1 MFSDRWLHVSGLQ
14 IRIHSRI
21 RVSTRKIGGETWHML
36 HDPMSNEF
44 ARLRADGW
52 RFIASL
58 PSHRSV
64 GEAWQAAYDRGE
76 IGSLTQHRVVQLIS
90 ALYRRNLLAITT
102 SIDSARLADRGQRR
116 LRKPAL
122 QRAQNLLFLQVPL
135 VDPDRALRRVAPLL
149 RIVFGPVGLLIWGLV
164 AFLALSTLVQRWES
178 VIDASSAVFAAPNPI
193 LLFASFTLSK
203 ALHELGHAGM
213 CRRHGGAVHTLGVML
228 LIFAPIPYADVS
240 SAWGF
245 RSRPA
250 RVAVGAS
257 GMLVDVFVASLA
269 TLAWSST
276 PAGPVNDAAFSLMLT
291 SAIYAFVINANP
303 LMRFDGYYILSDLI
317 DVPNLA
323 AQSSAAFGN
332 AVRKFF
338 LGQPTSRD
346 QDDVVVDHPGLAAF
360 GGLALGYRIF
370 AIGGIVLF
378 IADQYLGLGL
388 LAAVILALSASGPPA
403 LRMLAAWRA
412 SRADVSSIPARA
424 WLRGGISVGLVCAL
438 ILSPLPDWKTLP
450 ASIAAIG
457 ARQVSAGTA
466 GRVVEVIGRPNMLHR
481 AGEPLVRLED
491 PELALE
497 RRTIELQL
505 TRNGM
510 MERRALASGT
520 ADLDPIRERRR
531 SLEQALR
538 QTDADIAFLL
548 VRAPADG
555 YWAAPSVHDHM
566 YGWVERGTELGTLIP
581 EGDYRLIAVVPQSAS
596 ASVASVAD
604 LTGTVRCSGDARTMM
619 YLHDL
624 RMVPLAI
631 TRLPNPALGSASGGD
646 IAVSGHDPT
655 GTASVEPIF
664 QIEGRISGP
673 DHPFLV
679 HRRSCWVRIAL
690 PHRSLGAR
698 WLEATRQFFQ
708 RRYRL

>member
-14 IRIHSRI
+14 IRIHSRV
-21 RVSTRKIGGETWHML
+21 RVAAREIGGETWHML
-36 HDPMSNEF
+36 HDPMSNEY

-58 PSHRSV
+58 PSHRCV

-76 IGSLTQHRVVQLIS
+76 IGALTQHRVVQLIS
-90 ALYRRNLLAITT
+90 ALYRRNLLAISTPT
-102 SIDSARLADRGQRR
+102 DSARLTERGRRR

-122 QRAQNLLFLQVPL
+122 QRAQSLLFLQIPL
-135 VDPDRALRRVAPLL
+135 IDPDRALRRMAPLL
-149 RIVFGPVGLLIWGLV
+149 RIVFGPIGLLIWALVVLLGLT
-164 AFLALSTLVQRWES
+164 TLVQRWES
-178 VIDASSAVFAAPNPI
+178 VIDASSAIFAAPNPI
-193 LLFASFTLSK
+193 LLFVSFTISK
-203 ALHELGHAGM
+203 VLHELGHAGM

-245 RSRPA
+245 RSRAA

-257 GMLVDVFVASLA
+257 GMLVDAFVASLA
-269 TLAWSST
+269 TIAWSST
-276 PAGPVNDAAFSLMLT
+276 PPGPVNDAAFSLMLT

-323 AQSSAAFGN
+323 AQSSAAFGS
-332 AVRKFF
+332 AVRTFF
-338 LGQPTSRD
+338 LGRSTSRD
-346 QDDVVVDHPGLAAF
+346 QDEVAVDHHGLAAF
-360 GGLALGYRIF
+360 GALALGYRIF

-388 LAAVILALSASGPPA
+388 LAAIVLTLSASGPPA

-412 SRADVSSIPARA
+412 NRAEVSSIPGRA
-424 WLRGGISVGLVCAL
+424 WLRGGVSLGLLCAL
-438 ILSPLPDWKTLP
+438 MLSPLPDWNTLP
-450 ASIAAIG
+450 AGIEAIG
-457 ARQVSAGTA
+457 AQQVSTGTA
-466 GRVVEVIGRPNMLHR
+466 GRVVEVIGRPNMVHR

-491 PELALE
+491 PELTLE

-505 TRNGM
+505 VRNGM

-555 YWAAPSVHDHM
+555 YWAAPAIHNHM
-566 YGWVERGTELGTLIP
+566 HGWVERGTELGTLIP
-581 EGDYRLIAVVPQSAS
+581 QADHRLIAVVPQSA
-596 ASVASVAD
+596 AARVASVAD
-604 LTGTVRCSGDARTMM
+604 LTGTVRCSGDARTVMQ
-619 YLHDL
+619 LDDL

-664 QIEGRISGP
+664 QIEGRISAP
-673 DHPFLV
+673 DHAFLV
-679 HRRSCWVRIAL
+679 HRRSCWVRIDL